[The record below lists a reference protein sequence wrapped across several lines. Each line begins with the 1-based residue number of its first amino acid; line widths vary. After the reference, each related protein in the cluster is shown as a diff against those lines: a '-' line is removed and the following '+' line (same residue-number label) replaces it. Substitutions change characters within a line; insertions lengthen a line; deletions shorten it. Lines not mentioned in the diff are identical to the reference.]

1 MGEVAWP
8 ARGYR
13 LTRDMDA
20 PRLIAI
26 TDTTLAPADMLL
38 QRVQLLCAECR
49 PRSVMVQLRDRE
61 LGVRERLHLG
71 ELLAESTRA
80 SDQIFCVN
88 DRLDLALLL
97 DAQALHLGENSF
109 SPRDVR
115 QLVGDR
121 FWLTRASH
129 DTMIF
134 DDEGADAIL
143 LSPIISARKGAP
155 ALGIDALQLA
165 CKALRV
171 PVYALGGVGA
181 DNAAAC
187 LAAGARGVAV
197 IGAWLATDS
206 LLPLVQALGIGRDD
220 SALRN
225 LR

>member
-1 MGEVAWP
+1 
-8 ARGYR
+8 
-13 LTRDMDA
+13 MDA

-26 TDTTLAPADMLL
+26 TDTALAPTHLL
-38 QRVQLLCAECR
+38 LHRVRLLCAQCR

-61 LGVRERLHLG
+61 LGVRERLCLG
-71 ELLAESTRA
+71 ELIAESTRA
-80 SDQIFCVN
+80 SDQILCIN
-88 DRLDLALLL
+88 DRLDLAMLL

-115 QLVGDR
+115 QHVGDR

-129 DTMIF
+129 DPIIT
-134 DDEGADAIL
+134 DAEGADAIL
-143 LSPIISARKGAP
+143 LSPIISTRKGAP
-155 ALGIDALQLA
+155 ALGIDAIKLA
-165 CKALRV
+165 CKTLRV

-187 LAAGARGVAV
+187 LAAGARGIAA

-206 LLPLVQALGIGRDD
+206 LLPLVQALGIGRDE
-220 SALRN
+220 SAHPN